1 MTFPEGILSLSNN
14 YSIWQTLLAVN
25 THTDDRVNYARR
37 LGLSVLLRDTSTLS

>member
-25 THTDDRVNYARR
+25 THTD
-37 LGLSVLLRDTSTLS
+37 TPTTESTIQGG